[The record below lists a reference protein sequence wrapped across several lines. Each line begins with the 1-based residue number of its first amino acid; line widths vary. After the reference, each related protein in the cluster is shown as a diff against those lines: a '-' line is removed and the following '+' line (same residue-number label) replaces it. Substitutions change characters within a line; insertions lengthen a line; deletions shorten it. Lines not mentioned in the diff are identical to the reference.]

1 MEIKITGYNNVLPNQ
16 MDIEKIK
23 ILRNKIAIP
32 LDIAAKLLKDN
43 NGNIEDSEREF
54 HNTNIK
60 EISVLA
66 ECDFET
72 ARESYNFCKYDKTKA
87 IEKINSKQVIITTR
101 ENPTPRNEIGF
112 ILWPENRNGE
122 NYKTKKRNDAF
133 IPSADFDYIIN
144 EFRSVFPLENP
155 WNTNIEEHFDICG
168 TNWFDNKTCR
178 IIINKIRQAKIEELK
193 VTKFKNE
200 LIEWLEDKLQYAD
213 YIVVYG
219 NL

>member
-1 MEIKITGYNNVLPNQ
+1 
-16 MDIEKIK
+16 MDSEKIK

-32 LDIAAKLLKDN
+32 LDIAIRLLKDN
-43 NGNIEDSEREF
+43 NGNIEDSEQEF
-54 HNTNIK
+54 HNNNIK

-72 ARESYNFCKYDKTKA
+72 ARESYIFCKFDKTKA
-87 IEKINSKQVIITTR
+87 IEKINSKQIIITTR

-112 ILWPENRNGE
+112 ILWPENKDGE

-133 IPSADFDYIIN
+133 IPTADFDYVIN
-144 EFRSVFPLENP
+144 AFRSVFPLVNP
-155 WNTNIEEHFDICG
+155 WNKIIEEQFDVCG
-168 TNWFDNKTCR
+168 HNYFDKNTCR
-178 IIINKIRQAKIEELK
+178 IIIKKIEQTKTNELK

-200 LIEWLEDKLQYAD
+200 LIEWLNDKLIYAD
-213 YIVVYG
+213 YIAVYG

>member
-1 MEIKITGYNNVLPNQ
+1 

-32 LDIAAKLLKDN
+32 LDIAIKLLKNN
-43 NGNIEDSEREF
+43 NGNIEDSEQEF
-54 HNTNIK
+54 HNNNIK
-60 EISVLA
+60 EISIVA

-72 ARESYNFCKYDKTKA
+72 ARESYNFCKYDTTKA
-87 IEKINSKQVIITTR
+87 IKKINSKQIIITTR

-112 ILWPENRNGE
+112 ILWPENKDGE
-122 NYKTKKRNDAF
+122 SYNTKKRNDAF
-133 IPSADFDYIIN
+133 IPTADFDYVIN

-155 WNTNIEEHFDICG
+155 WNKSMEKYFDVCG
-168 TNWFDNKTCR
+168 HNYLDKKTCR
-178 IIINKIRQAKIEELK
+178 IIIQKINQSKTDESK

-200 LIEWLEDKLQYAD
+200 LMEWLNDKLKYAD